1 MSIRCGANSNR
12 NRQVMLRRFFMI
24 AVIVVIF
31 CAAGNRIAIP
41 SPWGPG
47 YLPNTPVITQDGKT
61 LRFYDD
67 VIKGKIVVISFIYT
81 TCRDI
86 CPVITARLAQVKDA
100 LGDLMGRDIFFV
112 SISIDPVNDTPE
124 KLKYYAETFQTGPG
138 WVFLTGN
145 PKEID
150 VIRHKL
156 GERSRKVTEH
166 GSDIMLANDVTGE
179 WAKDSAFTDLNTLVL
194 TIKAMNPAFRNQMG
208 RKEDSPPNRAAQ
220 SAVAHAESLPGQAL
234 FIKACASCH
243 TIGGGKRIGPDLEGL
258 STRRNR
264 DWIVS
269 YLMAP
274 ERMRAQKDPIATEL
288 AASYSARMPTLG
300 LSENDAADLIGYMDA
315 QTYGVRADRKDASAH
330 HHHHHHHHHK

>member
-1 MSIRCGANSNR
+1 
-12 NRQVMLRRFFMI
+12 MLKRFFVISTI
-24 AVIVVIF
+24 AVLF
-31 CAAGNRIAIP
+31 CIAGSRIAAP

-47 YLPNTPVITQDGKT
+47 YLPNSPVVTQDGKT

-86 CPVITARLAQVKDA
+86 CPVITARLAQIKDK
-100 LGDLMGRDIFFV
+100 LGDLVGRDIFFV
-112 SISIDPVNDTPE
+112 SISIDPVNDTPD

-166 GSDIMLANDVTGE
+166 GSDIVLANDVTGE
-179 WAKDSAFTDLNTLVL
+179 WARDSAFSDLNTLVL
-194 TIKAMNPAFRNQMG
+194 TIKAMNPTWRSEMG
-208 RKEDSPPNRAAQ
+208 RKENSASD
-220 SAVAHAESLPGQAL
+220 SAVQNAVADSLPGQAL
-234 FIKACASCH
+234 YIKACAACH

-264 DWIVS
+264 VWIVN

-274 ERMRAQKDPIATEL
+274 ERMRAQKDPIAVEL

-300 LSENDAADLIGYMDA
+300 LSENDAADLIGYVDA
-315 QTYGVRADRKDASAH
+315 QTYGVRADKKDANAH
-330 HHHHHHHHHK
+330 HHHHHHHHSK